1 VKRSLEL
8 KKMNLR
14 VGLMSLAGFAILVW
28 VLFFP
33 VRGVSFFTKKI
44 DVIGYFPRVDGLRRN
59 APVYFRGTEVGSV
72 ESVTIDPDRPESP
85 LRVVASVE
93 DNVLPLLPK
102 TTRMDI
108 VALGLLGDVF
118 IDLKAEPLRRP
129 DEPMLAE
136 GDVLDTHPYE
146 SVLTGMNGLTDQ
158 VKELLNHINGLLDEV
173 HAGKGNVGRLV
184 QEDGLYRELLAT
196 LAELRHA
203 AAKVNDIQT
212 TINTKLLDA
221 NTKKAVDHA
230 VASAQRLIDS
240 ADELTSKAQAV
251 RWHLSLDL
259 DKYEGELYGATASLR
274 IIPNRNRYY
283 EGGISYF
290 NQSLSFTADNNS
302 LGSGYI
308 GYNAVLAWR
317 VLALPVFFR
326 GGIKRSSPDMG
337 LDWRVGETLP
347 WLPVEVDFDAYHF
360 GNSVAQFDLGATY
373 AFAQAFNLTLG
384 VENLADNP
392 QFRLG
397 LELIYDD
404 EDLTSILVKAKT
416 GL

>member
-1 VKRSLEL
+1 MKRSLEL
-8 KKMNLR
+8 KKMNVR
-14 VGLMSLAGFAILVW
+14 VGLMSLGGFAILVW

-33 VRGVSFFTKKI
+33 VRGVSFFSKKI
-44 DVIGYFPRVDGLRRN
+44 KVSGYFGRVDGLRRN

-72 ESVTIDPDRPESP
+72 DSVGIDPDKSATP
-85 LRVVASVE
+85 LHVVISVE
-93 DNVLPLLPK
+93 EKVQPLLPK
-102 TTRMDI
+102 STRMDI

-118 IDLKAEPLRRP
+118 IELKADPLRSG
-129 DEPMLAE
+129 DEPMLAD
-136 GDVLDTHPYE
+136 GDVLDTHPYD

-158 VKELLNHINGLLDEV
+158 VKLLLNQVNGLLAQV
-173 HAGKGNVGRLV
+173 HSGKGTVGRLV
-184 QEDGLYRELLAT
+184 EDDRLYRT
-196 LAELRHA
+196 LVDTLNELRVSA
-203 AAKVNDIQT
+203 ARVNAIQA
-212 TINTKLLDA
+212 TINTKLLDT
-221 NTKKAVDHA
+221 NTKKAIDHA

-240 ADELTSKAQAV
+240 AAELTAKAQAV
-251 RWHLSLDL
+251 RWHLSLGL
-259 DKYEGELYGATASLR
+259 DKYEGKLYGATASLR
-274 IIPNRNRYY
+274 IIPSKDRYY

-317 VLALPVFFR
+317 VLGSPLFFR
-326 GGIKRSSPDMG
+326 GGIKRSSPDVG
-337 LDWRVGETLP
+337 LDWRVGEMVP

-360 GNSVAQFDLGATY
+360 GNAISQFDLGASY
-373 AFAQAFNLTLG
+373 AFAQAFNLNVG
-384 VENLADNP
+384 MEDIANAR
-392 QFRLG
+392 QFRVG